1 MSFFSRLALRIL
13 SGSMLLNFG
22 LAAFAAPET
31 QFSVSAD
38 TAELPE
44 PPVEEDLFIDDQQP
58 ELPLLKDCQC
68 EAAHDHGQREED
80 NDYTRV
86 FREGTTNLTSAHAFD
101 ADSLY
106 LLFSHN
112 FFGSS
117 FPRGSNPAFYAHY
130 VPIPNLQVDSIIAL
144 RQSPL
149 ELELGLKYQLLN
161 EYEGDLFSFA
171 PRISYN
177 SRGHA
182 LGLEL
187 SASRFIFDDLWQ
199 VGLDYRFLS
208 NASGDGFDRM
218 IHAVGFNTIVRVW
231 KHWHLFADLSLPVD
245 GDLLQRR
252 GVIWHTGVKK
262 RIPHTPH
269 ILTLYAGNTQ
279 EGTLTGRTISPGANL
294 ADVFRV
300 GFIFSIEIPALTTLP
315 SRLF

>member
-1 MSFFSRLALRIL
+1 MPESD
-13 SGSMLLNFG
+13 LLPP
-22 LAAFAAPET
+22 ADCTCET
-31 QFSVSAD
+31 HHL
-38 TAELPE
+38 EK
-44 PPVEEDLFIDDQQP
+44 EEDL
-58 ELPLLKDCQC
+58 
-68 EAAHDHGQREED
+68 
-80 NDYTRV
+80 DYTRV
-86 FREGTTNLTSAHAFD
+86 FREGTTNLTSAHTFD
-101 ADSLY
+101 PDSLY

-130 VPIPNLQVDSIIAL
+130 VPLPNLQLDVIAAL

-161 EYEGDLFSFA
+161 EYEGDLFSLA
-171 PRISYN
+171 PRIAYN
-177 SRGHA
+177 NRGHI
-182 LGLEL
+182 LGFEL
-187 SASRFIFDDLWQ
+187 SASRFVIEDLWQ
-199 VGLDYRFLS
+199 LGWDYRFLS
-208 NASGDGFDRM
+208 NAREDGFDRM
-218 IHAVGFNTIVRVW
+218 IHAFGFNTIVRVW
-231 KHWHLFADLSLPVD
+231 KHWHLFADLSLPLD

-252 GVIWHTGVKK
+252 GLIWHAGIKK

-300 GFIFSIEIPALTTLP
+300 GFVFSIEIPALTTLP